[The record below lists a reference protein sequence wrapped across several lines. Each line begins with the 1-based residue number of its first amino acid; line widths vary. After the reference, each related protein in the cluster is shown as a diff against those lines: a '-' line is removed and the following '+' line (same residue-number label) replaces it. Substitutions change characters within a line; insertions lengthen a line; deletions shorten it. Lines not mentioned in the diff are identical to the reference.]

1 MKKIIALF
9 AVLLVAVM
17 VFVACGGNGDTPTTT
32 PDGTTTVA
40 STTTQASTTQTTQ
53 TTKTTQTTQTTTSTT
68 QATTTQ
74 KPFVPVDVPDA
85 YVDVNFA
92 NGAAADAKGNAT
104 FQTVGTPVVG
114 KTSVTLNGVTK
125 EIDGLKISEAG
136 SFIVGTLAKLDT
148 AEKMDAFLAAGVS
161 IEALYINKTTANIT
175 GIVCMTEANRGW
187 GLADQTNH
195 KPYFITGSGSGYN
208 AAYATAAGTSG
219 ELVHVVAT
227 YNPAAKVHAIYVNG
241 EDCSDLTNSKYP
253 GSNVSGVVATN
264 TTSKDGIA
272 MFNTFAMGADLSP
285 SKAGDFLATDLV
297 IVDAKIYAS
306 ALTADEA
313 KSAYLE
319 AVAAFSSD
327 AKEEKLVLDLD
338 FSAVT
343 DGKIA
348 DKSGNGNN
356 ATIKGN
362 ATVEGG
368 KVVFAADGDGLT
380 IADNDT
386 LDFTAKDSFTIKI
399 TFQADATTLGK
410 SWPCLISKGSGNN
423 GWWGVWM
430 NGGKQFVWGGDLK
443 APNTNTPFV
452 AGDTAEHTVTVV
464 QDGTAGTLKIYCD
477 GTLAIE
483 ASAINYASDR
493 EINVGGGTYSGSNLL
508 NQQWYGS
515 VSLLQIYN
523 YAVEVK

>member
-9 AVLLVAVM
+9 AVLVVAVM

-32 PDGTTTVA
+32 PNGTTAA
-40 STTTQASTTQTTQ
+40 STTTQASTTS
-53 TTKTTQTTQTTTSTT
+53 TTKTTQTTQTTTATT

-92 NGAAADAKGNAT
+92 NGTAKDAKGNAT
-104 FQTVGTPVVG
+104 FQVIGTPVVG
-114 KTSVTLNGVTK
+114 KTSVTFNGVTK
-125 EIDGLKISEAG
+125 EIDALKISEAG
-136 SFIVGTLAKLDT
+136 SFIVGTLTKFDT

-161 IEALYINKTTANIT
+161 IEALYINKTTANIA
-175 GIVCMTEANRGW
+175 GIVCMTESNRGW

-195 KPYFITGSGSGYN
+195 KPYFITGSGAGYN
-208 AAYATAAGTSG
+208 AAYATATGAEG

-227 YNPAAKVHAIYVNG
+227 YNPTAKVHAIYVNG

-253 GSNVSGVVATN
+253 GSNISGVVATN

-285 SKAGDFLATDLV
+285 STSKAGDFLATDLV
-297 IVDAKIYAS
+297 LVDAKIYAS

-319 AVAAFSSD
+319 AIAAFNSD

-348 DKSGNGNN
+348 DKSGSGNN

-399 TFQADATTLGK
+399 TFQASETTLGK

-483 ASAINYASDR
+483 ATAINYASDR
-493 EINVGGGTYSGSNLL
+493 EINVGGGTYSGANLL